1 MKLSSLTRLDF
12 ERIAWE
18 EYDLI
23 FLASGFEERS
33 CFTLSYIPDSAIR
46 KCVVL
51 GFEDDRNTLSRPRN
65 DTLFGSR
72 QLTPFV
78 SANPQDYEEHIKQS
92 LLFAARSVTQRPLRL
107 FIDYSVMTRSWY
119 GFLLTWLKY
128 SADSVA
134 TEVDFV
140 YAYGK
145 YESEFGPL
153 HIDEI
158 SAIPGFEG
166 GCAGARRTVAFFG
179 LGYDRYAT
187 LAVNEL
193 IEPDHVT
200 CYVARESLD
209 DARSQ
214 RVLNQNKELID
225 LSGTLPIYLPL
236 GNIQE
241 CFRILHE
248 NFSQVPEEDEVIA
261 IPMGPK
267 PHVLATLMVSQFVQ
281 RVTCLHAKGSR
292 ATPVQVVASGDVSAW
307 RGEYR

>member
-12 ERIAWE
+12 DRTPWG

-33 CFTLSYIPDSAIR
+33 CFTLSSIPDSVIG

-51 GFEDDRNTLSRPRN
+51 GFESSRNTLSRPKN
-65 DTLFGSR
+65 DALFASR
-72 QLTPFV
+72 KLTPFV
-78 SANPQDYEEHIKQS
+78 SSNPQAYEEHIKRS
-92 LLFAARSVTQRPLRL
+92 LLIAARSVVQRSLRV

-119 GFLLTWLKY
+119 SFLLTWLRY
-128 SADSVA
+128 SAESVS
-134 TEVDFV
+134 TDVDFV
-140 YAYGK
+140 YVYGK
-145 YESEFGPL
+145 YESEFEPL

-200 CYVARESLD
+200 CYVARETPN

-214 RVLNQNKELID
+214 RVLEQNKELIE
-225 LSGTLPIYLPL
+225 LSGTLPVYLPL

-241 CFRILHE
+241 SFRILHE
-248 NFSQVPEEDEVIA
+248 HFSQVPEEDEVIA

-292 ATPVQVVASGDVSAW
+292 AIPVQVAASGEVSAW